1 MNTLEFDLEKLK
13 NTKQKCEDLATEI
26 SELKTELLEELDG
39 LRKDWNTLAGKTFFE
54 EQDTDWTA
62 QVDNYVKI
70 TSAISE
76 LLGVAITGYEGL
88 VEEARAI
95 KL

>member
-1 MNTLEFDLEKLK
+1 MNTLKFDVDQLK
-13 NTKQKCEDLATEI
+13 NTKQKCEALRDEI
-26 SELKTELLEELDG
+26 ISLKDNLLDGLEE
-39 LRKDWNTLAGKTFFE
+39 LRKDWNTPAGKVFFE
-54 EQDTDWTA
+54 EQDTDWTK

-70 TSAISE
+70 TDAISE

-88 VEEARAI
+88 VEEAKTI